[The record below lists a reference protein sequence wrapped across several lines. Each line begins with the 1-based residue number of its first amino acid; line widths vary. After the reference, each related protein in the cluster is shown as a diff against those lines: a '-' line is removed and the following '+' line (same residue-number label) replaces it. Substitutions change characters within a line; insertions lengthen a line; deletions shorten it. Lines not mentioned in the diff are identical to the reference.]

1 MPQIGD
7 IKKKKNYVKRIWHA
21 CEDCGKERWVDYL
34 KGKPVALKCRACSC
48 KVNQRKFPNRFG
60 ENNPSWKG
68 GKFQGSDGYCYI
80 LVNNDDFFYPM
91 ASHKKKNNTSGH
103 YVSEHR
109 LVVAK
114 SLNRCLLPWEIV
126 HHKNGIKNDNRLEN
140 LQLLPTAN
148 QHMPS
153 IKWQTEINKRDKRI
167 AELEAE
173 IRELKRI
180 LL

>member
-1 MPQIGD
+1 MPQIGE
-7 IKKKKNYVKRIWHA
+7 IGRNKNYMKSMWMA
-21 CEDCGKERWVDYL
+21 CPDCGKEHWVRLY
-34 KGKPVALKCRACSC
+34 KGKPQSVGRCRPCSTRINA
-48 KVNQRKFPNRFG
+48 KKLNRWG
-60 ENNPSWKG
+60 KNNSGWKG
-68 GKFQGSDGYCYI
+68 GEFLSVSGYRFV
-80 LVNNDDFFYPM
+80 LLHADDFFYPM
-91 ASHKKKNNTSGH
+91 ASHKKRGNKSGH

-114 SLNRCLLPWEIV
+114 SLARCLLPWEIV

-140 LQLLPTAN
+140 LQLLPTAK

-173 IRELKRI
+173 ICELKKI